1 MSKNLKNSKRQNIKD
16 RITKE
21 LDKNLEDFKKEYD
34 RQLAEN
40 IPSNVDVS
48 DASTKVTEDSIPS
61 IEKTETI
68 KSNFIKEEKQMAK
81 NFNFNDDQAGFGEG
95 ATNNSLNLRT
105 DLPEIPDVE
114 NDATEEEAKVS
125 GDGADNDE
133 RTTGKYNDDLSQLAS
148 NHVANFT
155 NIQAEAS
162 AVASLLKNNVFIK
175 QFVTNNDFGRG
186 FVLTKSKNEKGTVCH
201 FKIENLKPGRAKA
214 VVITVPRKLQEVLT
228 ASSKKSMKSL
238 SAQIMDATNN
248 GQLTAEEKADT
259 VDMVIGY
266 DDLMVR
272 VANLM
277 EGQIAEFGGKDGELD
292 AKITSRYV
300 KKTDE
305 TTKEDKFE
313 VKDISANQATEVI
326 GGKNHIVYT
335 MNQPS
340 SLLLAKAIQGE
351 ALSDKDKNTI
361 KRYRDGK
368 SPLKRTKN
376 AFSALYTDKNFT
388 PISKYETAKPFS
400 EGFTKEQAI
409 RLSARALFGKS
420 KLTSQDVM
428 ESYDT
433 GMFKGDDGVAAV
445 FNPNVTVSE
454 RMETLQK
461 AKGYQPKNADG
472 TVKTMKVRKVDAN
485 GKSVMGPDGKAV
497 YEEKQLETRDVV
509 LSDRV
514 LKDYYTGKPLEGN
527 EARDAEFVMY
537 GEPGVNKKGAP
548 TSPRVRKNKLSFVGL
563 EVVVSNEKG
572 IAGTYGLD
580 DESVSAFVKMVG
592 EEVAKEAFIK
602 AASRNSRG
610 GDNTA
615 ASEFE
620 NGQLSAILGAISI

>member
-1 MSKNLKNSKRQNIKD
+1 MSKNLKNSKRQNIKKK
-16 RITKE
+16 ITDS
-21 LDKNLEDFKKEYD
+21 LDKSFDDFKKEYD

-48 DASTKVTEDSIPS
+48 DASAKVTEDSIPS
-61 IEKTETI
+61 IEETVTI
-68 KSNFIKEEKQMAK
+68 NSNLIMEEKEMAK
-81 NFNFNDDQAGFGEG
+81 KFNFNDDQTGFGEG

-105 DLPEIPDVE
+105 DLPDIPDVE
-114 NDATEEEAKVS
+114 NDITEEENKVGENS
-125 GDGADNDE
+125 GNDE

-175 QFVTNNDFGRG
+175 QFITNADFGRG
-186 FVLTKSKNEKGTVCH
+186 LVLTKSKNEKGTVCH
-201 FKIENLKPGRAKA
+201 FKIENLKPGRAKS

-228 ASSKKSMKSL
+228 ASSKKSIKTL
-238 SAQIMDATNN
+238 SRQIIDSTNN
-248 GQLTAEEKADT
+248 GQLTPEEKADT

-292 AKITSRYV
+292 AKITSKYV
-300 KKTDE
+300 KKVDE
-305 TTKEDKFE
+305 ATKEDKFE
-313 VKDISANQATEVI
+313 VKDISFNQATEVI

-340 SLLLAKAIQGE
+340 SALLAKAIAGE
-351 ALSDKDKNTI
+351 ALGDKDKNTI

-368 SPLKRTKN
+368 TPLKRTRN

-388 PISKYETAKPFS
+388 PISQYETAKPFS
-400 EGFTKEQAI
+400 EGFTKEQAV
-409 RLSARALFGKS
+409 RLSARALFGKA

-428 ESYDT
+428 ESYDS
-433 GMFKGDDGVAAV
+433 GMFKGDDTVAAV
-445 FNPNVTVSE
+445 FDPSIPVSE
-454 RMETLQK
+454 RIETLQK

-472 TVKTMKVRKVDAN
+472 SVKTVKVRKMDAN
-485 GKSVMGPDGKAV
+485 GKSITDENGKAI
-497 YEEKQLETRDVV
+497 YEEKPAETRDVV

-563 EVVVSNEKG
+563 EVMVSNERG
-572 IAGTYGLD
+572 VAGTYGLD

-610 GDNTA
+610 GDNTV

-620 NGQLSAILGAISI
+620 EGQLSAILGAIQV